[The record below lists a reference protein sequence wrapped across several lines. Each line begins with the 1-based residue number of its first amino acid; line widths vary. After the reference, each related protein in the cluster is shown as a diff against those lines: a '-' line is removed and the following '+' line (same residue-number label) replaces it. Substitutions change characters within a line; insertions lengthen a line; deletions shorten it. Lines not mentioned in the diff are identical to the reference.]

1 MNLRAFD
8 LFCFWLLRRKRDSNP
23 RKCYLQQFSRLP
35 QSTALPFL
43 RAQNKGSATSPPNIF
58 IHFVTLH
65 KHFGLKHLKAVNK
78 YFWKYRWR
86 FLLGLVFVILSN
98 YFKIL
103 TPQVTG
109 YVINSVERGM
119 QRQPAAVTPAG
130 QAGTQSQTSAAAQ
143 NAASAAQRGEPARQ
157 NFGKQSAGDTTPA
170 QTGNGSAASQGN
182 AVATAAA
189 PSGQT
194 SSRKGQDVNV
204 KDTSN
209 YDIAVRKIIRL
220 MDEKHASRDQ
230 KVLICGITLLVLA
243 VISGFF
249 LFLMRQT
256 IIVMSRHIEYD
267 QKREI
272 YDHYQQ
278 LDTNFYKTHSTGD
291 LMSRMAEDV
300 SRVRMYT
307 GPAMMYLANLLATI
321 GFSLYFMLRK
331 DALLSAYVLTPLP
344 ILAITIYYVNTVIH
358 KKSEHIQAL
367 LSNLTTNAQES
378 YSGIRVIKSFV
389 QEKAMLHFF
398 SHNSEEYRKNAV
410 GLARIESIY
419 FPSMGLMIGLST
431 LMAIM
436 MGGFYVIYGG
446 HGTDIGTITEF
457 VIYITMLTFPV
468 SAIGWVASMIQRASA
483 SQKRLNEFLDTIP
496 AILNPKD
503 AIQQPLKG
511 NISFRGVDFTYP
523 NTGIHALKEFNLEI
537 KKGEKVVI
545 IGRTGSGKT
554 TIAQL
559 LLRMYDP
566 GQGQILI
573 DDTDVRRLDLQDLR
587 RQISYVPQ
595 DVFLFS
601 DTVSGNIQF
610 GLEKADP
617 EKVRMA
623 ARYASVDKEIEGFAD
638 QYETMIGERG
648 VTLSGGQKQRISI
661 ARGLIKDPEIIVF
674 DDCLSAVDA
683 KTEREILG
691 NLYQYLQ
698 QKTAI
703 IITHRIFSLFDFDRI
718 VVLEEGRIVETGTHQ
733 QLLAMNCY
741 YTYLYEQQQ
750 AENVS
755 S

>member
-1 MNLRAFD
+1 
-8 LFCFWLLRRKRDSNP
+8 
-23 RKCYLQQFSRLP
+23 
-35 QSTALPFL
+35 
-43 RAQNKGSATSPPNIF
+43 
-58 IHFVTLH
+58 LH
-65 KHFGLKHLKAVNK
+65 KIVGLKHLKAVNK

-86 FLLGLVFVILSN
+86 FLLGLIFVILSN
-98 YFKIL
+98 YFRIL

-109 YVINSVERGM
+109 YVVNSVERELQIQADRRTANNRVGE
-119 QRQPAAVTPAG
+119 QPKTEQDFRGAIHQTPPATTQPETPNNQPPTANKSQSPNTTAANNPQPAPTTA
-130 QAGTQSQTSAAAQ
+130 QAQKAA
-143 NAASAAQRGEPARQ
+143 R
-157 NFGKQSAGDTTPA
+157 DTA
-170 QTGNGSAASQGN
+170 
-182 AVATAAA
+182 
-189 PSGQT
+189 
-194 SSRKGQDVNV
+194 
-204 KDTSN
+204 N
-209 YDIAVRKIIRL
+209 YDILVRKFIRTL
-220 MDEKHASRDQ
+220 DLHHASFGR
-230 KVLICGITLLVLA
+230 KVVISGVTLLVLA
-243 VISGFF
+243 LISGFF

-267 QKREI
+267 QKHEI
-272 YDHYQQ
+272 YTHYQT

-307 GPAMMYLANLLATI
+307 GPAMMYLANLLVTI
-321 GFSLYFMLRK
+321 GFSLFFMLKK
-331 DALLSAYVLTPLP
+331 DALLSLYVLTPLP
-344 ILAITIYYVNTVIH
+344 ILAITIYYVNTIIH

-389 QEKAMLHFF
+389 QEKAMLNFF
-398 SHNSEEYRKNAV
+398 AHNSEEYRKNAV
-410 GLARIESIY
+410 GLAKVESIY

-431 LMAIM
+431 LLTIM
-436 MGGFYVIYGG
+436 IGGIYVVYGQ
-446 HGTDIGTITEF
+446 HNTDIGTITEF

-468 SAIGWVASMIQRASA
+468 SAIGWVASMVQRASA
-483 SQKRLNEFLDTIP
+483 SQKRLNEFLDTQP
-496 AILNPKD
+496 AIQNPPAAVK
-503 AIQQPLKG
+503 QHLQG
-511 NISFRGVDFTYP
+511 NISIQNVDFTYP
-523 NTGIHALKEFNLEI
+523 NTGIHALKNFNLEI

-554 TIAQL
+554 TLAQL

-566 GQGQILI
+566 DKGRILM
-573 DDTDVRRLDLQDLR
+573 DNTDLRKLDLQDLR

-610 GLEKADP
+610 GLDQPNE
-617 EKVRMA
+617 EKVRQA
-623 ARYASVDKEIEGFAD
+623 ARYASVDKEIDNFSVK
-638 QYETMIGERG
+638 YETMIGERG

-683 KTEREILG
+683 KTEKEILG
-691 NLYQYLQ
+691 NLYQYLEH
-698 QKTAI
+698 KTAI

-733 QLLAMNCY
+733 QLLALNGY

-750 AENVS
+750 TENTS
-755 S
+755 A